1 MEGDQGP
8 KEFNDMI
15 SRNNGNEFRGFV
27 SMLTSQSDY
36 FFEIV
41 NDRQGSGRVRR
52 LLGKFRETDEILL
65 NAIVHRFIDIMTGKY
80 SYLVALTAFR
90 VSRSFELV
98 SRTLRDVIY
107 LASDVI
113 GCIALNQMINET
125 KGFFRDELLYEIAD
139 NADWLSMD
147 DSGNFVVQ
155 HVLNLHD
162 LECTNLVAFRL
173 HGHYV
178 ALSSEK
184 RGSYIVEQ
192 VLESESMIALCFVVS
207 DLMECGGFT
216 LCSLARHEFGNY
228 VVKKALTVTR
238 RKGKVDLFLGLVR
251 MLKLSPFLD
260 LLRGSQHGRNIVAIL
275 DSTRII

>member
-1 MEGDQGP
+1 MEGEAGP
-8 KEFNDMI
+8 NEFNDMI
-15 SRNNGNEFRGFV
+15 TRNNGSEFSRFV
-27 SMLTSQSDY
+27 SFLTSQSDY

-52 LLGKFRETDEILL
+52 LLGKFQETDEILL

-90 VSRSFELV
+90 VSRSFELFR
-98 SRTLRDVIY
+98 RTLRDALY

-113 GCIALNQMINET
+113 GCIALNQMITES
-125 KGFFRDELLYEIAD
+125 KGFFRDQLLHEIAD

-155 HVLNLHD
+155 HVLNLRD

-173 HGHYV
+173 YSHYV

-192 VLESESMIALCFVVS
+192 VLESGSMIALYLVVS
-207 DLMECGGFT
+207 NLIKCGGFT
-216 LCSLARHEFGNY
+216 LSRLARHEFGNY
-228 VVKKALTVTR
+228 VVKKALNVTR
-238 RKGKVDLFLGLVR
+238 REGRFDLFLGLVR
-251 MLKLSPFLD
+251 MLKVSPFLD
-260 LLRGSQHGRNIVAIL
+260 LLRVSQHGRNIVAIL
-275 DSTRII
+275 DSTTIM